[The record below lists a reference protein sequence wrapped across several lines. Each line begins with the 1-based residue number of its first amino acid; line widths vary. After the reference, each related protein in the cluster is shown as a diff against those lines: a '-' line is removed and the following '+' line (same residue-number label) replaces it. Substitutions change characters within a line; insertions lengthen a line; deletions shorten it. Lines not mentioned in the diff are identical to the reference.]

1 MKMKKKILAAVL
13 AVIASAAI
21 LSGCSKSEET
31 DEAVTTTVMEPSADT
46 SDVTSDETEE
56 TTAAKTEAT
65 ESETSVTETA
75 SLTDEQ
81 KANIEAFFGS
91 VAFEYDTAIAENV
104 ESFSAMAEKDADKTV
119 PYAESQTKA
128 LVDSLYSSDSYS
140 ITLKND
146 NTFTVTAAKGDKLK
160 IAVCTG
166 DIAAA
171 MIFGGNE
178 VYSYSPMDM
187 NGYKIT
193 LNDEDMED
201 YTKEGLLET
210 AILTPNDE
218 NSEVKVF
225 DIEANGKKY
234 TYELFDS
241 FAYIF
246 DEDGAAKALCDGT
259 DLFYMEVLTED
270 VPDDTFAQLEGYDIM
285 DYDELLKLM
294 EDATEQTETSG
305 EETAAEETTAAEE

>member
-21 LSGCSKSEET
+21 LSGCSKTEET
-31 DEAVTTTVMEPSADT
+31 EESVTTTVMEPAADT
-46 SDVTSDETEE
+46 ADLTSDETAE
-56 TTAAKTEAT
+56 TTAAETEA
-65 ESETSVTETA
+65 ETSETETA

-81 KANIEAFFGS
+81 KANIEAFFNS
-91 VAFEYDTAIAENV
+91 VDFEHDTAIAENV
-104 ESFSAMAEKDADKTV
+104 ESITAMSEKDADKTV
-119 PYAESQTKA
+119 PYAESNTKA
-128 LVDSLYSSDSYS
+128 LVDRLYASDSYS

-166 DIAAA
+166 DVAAA

-193 LNDEDMED
+193 LNDEDMEG
-201 YTKEGLLET
+201 YTKESLLET
-210 AILTPNDE
+210 AILTPDDE
-218 NSEVKVF
+218 NYEVKVF

-234 TYELFDS
+234 TYELFDG

-246 DEDGAAKALCDGT
+246 DEDGAAKALCDGS
-259 DLFYMEVLTED
+259 DLFYMEVLMED
-270 VPDDTFAQLEGYDIM
+270 VSDDTFAQLEGYDIM
-285 DYDELLKLM
+285 DYDELLALM

-305 EETAAEETTAAEE
+305 DETAAEETTSAEE

>member
-1 MKMKKKILAAVL
+1 MKKKILAAVL

-21 LSGCSKSEET
+21 LSGCSKTEET
-31 DEAVTTTVMEPSADT
+31 EESVTTTVMEPAADT
-46 SDVTSDETEE
+46 ADVTSDETAE
-56 TTAAKTEAT
+56 TTAAETEAET
-65 ESETSVTETA
+65 SETEAA

-81 KANIEAFFGS
+81 KANIEAFFSS
-91 VAFEYDTAIAENV
+91 VDFEHDTAIAENV
-104 ESFSAMAEKDADKTV
+104 ESIAAMAEKDADKTV
-119 PYAESQTKA
+119 PYAESNTKA
-128 LVDSLYSSDSYS
+128 LVDRLYASDSYS

-166 DIAAA
+166 DVAAA

-193 LNDEDMED
+193 LNDEDMEG
-201 YTKEGLLET
+201 YTKESLLET
-210 AILTPNDE
+210 AILTPDDE
-218 NSEVKVF
+218 NYEVKVF

-234 TYELFDS
+234 TYELFDG

-246 DEDGAAKALCDGT
+246 DEDGAAKALCDGS
-259 DLFYMEVLTED
+259 DLFYMEVLMGD
-270 VPDDTFAQLEGYDIM
+270 VSDDTFAQLEGYDIM
-285 DYDELLKLM
+285 DYDELLALM

-305 EETAAEETTAAEE
+305 DETAAEETTSAEE

>member
-21 LSGCSKSEET
+21 LSGCSKTEET
-31 DEAVTTTVMEPSADT
+31 EESVTTTVMEPAADT
-46 SDVTSDETEE
+46 ADVTSDETAE
-56 TTAAKTEAT
+56 TTAAETEAET
-65 ESETSVTETA
+65 SETEAA

-81 KANIEAFFGS
+81 KANIEAFFSS
-91 VAFEYDTAIAENV
+91 VDFEHDTAIAENV
-104 ESFSAMAEKDADKTV
+104 ESIAAMAEKDADKTV
-119 PYAESQTKA
+119 PYAESNTKA
-128 LVDSLYSSDSYS
+128 LVDRLYASDSYS

-166 DIAAA
+166 DVAAA

-193 LNDEDMED
+193 LNDEDMEG
-201 YTKEGLLET
+201 YTKESLLET
-210 AILTPNDE
+210 AILTPDDE
-218 NSEVKVF
+218 NYEVKVF

-234 TYELFDS
+234 TYELFDG

-246 DEDGAAKALCDGT
+246 DEDGAAKALCDGS
-259 DLFYMEVLTED
+259 DLFYMEVLMGD
-270 VPDDTFAQLEGYDIM
+270 VSDDTFAQLEGYDIM
-285 DYDELLKLM
+285 DYDELLALM

-305 EETAAEETTAAEE
+305 DETAAEETTSAEE